1 MDIPPNRLTKIP
13 MAKGWEPTFLIGA
26 FGLSEELSTK
36 VGFAFSNNGL
46 KSQDL
51 RFRMKKNYMIFLIMF
66 HDFRFGLGIV
76 TTHLTYHC
84 LKCLFHTKNRII
96 E

>member
-1 MDIPPNRLTKIP
+1 MLEYV
-13 MAKGWEPTFLIGA
+13 KGWEPTLLIGA

-51 RFRMKKNYMIFLIMF
+51 RLKMKKKKYMIFLIIF
-66 HDFRFGLGIV
+66 YDFRFCLGKV
-76 TTHLTYHC
+76 TTHLTYQ
-84 LKCLFHTKNRII
+84 
-96 E
+96 